1 MKKLKH
7 FAGALLLAATL
18 STAFYVY
25 KQQNSPEKILLRR
38 NIEALANS
46 EGENIFGTCGWGV
59 RRTYYNEYGQL
70 VIEGEGGC
78 GMPKDEAI
86 KEANAHLGNWCC
98 ESCGSTWYCGS
109 GS

>member
-1 MKKLKH
+1 MKKLKL
-7 FAGALLLAATL
+7 FAGALLLAAAL

-38 NIEALANS
+38 NIEALANN
-46 EGENIFGTCGWGV
+46 EGELTVGTCGWGW
-59 RRTYYNEYGQL
+59 RRQYWDGWAW
-70 VIEGEGGC
+70 VDEGGRGC
-78 GMPKDEAI
+78 GVSKDQAIEEAT
-86 KEANAHLGNWCC
+86 AHQGNWCC